1 MEQEENFIGVCFFC
15 SCEEIRR
22 LGKCWVH
29 LRSCALGYE
38 NGEQHLLQTL
48 GLWNPACH
56 NLEIPLIPVSMGTL
70 TEAYHR
76 ESQYASQSLTRAKE
90 TRIVTNSGSPGSEF
104 KLIAA
109 VV

>member
-1 MEQEENFIGVCFFC
+1 MEQEKNCVGVCFFC
-15 SCEEIRR
+15 SCEETRR
-22 LGKCWVH
+22 LGKCWVR

-38 NGEQHLLQTL
+38 KGGQHLLQTL
-48 GLWNPACH
+48 RLWNPAWH
-56 NLEIPLIPVSMGTL
+56 NLEIPLVPVSIGTL
-70 TEAYHR
+70 TEVYHR